1 MLLFLVACMAAQLG
15 GEETDGYNGSDPALE
30 ADGTAL
36 SGSDS
41 ASSDTGSASDTGF
54 GVGGSEPANG
64 TVQAREATPE
74 DADAEPLEAFGMVG
88 GVAVV
93 DRRLQA
99 LACEAL
105 PSQLGAMTAVSDS
118 LAHTVTVEY
127 GLSDVADTA
136 PLCVVSYTLSGFEA
150 GPWTL
155 HVKDQSV
162 DFTVL

>member
-30 ADGTAL
+30 ADGTVL

-41 ASSDTGSASDTGF
+41 ASSDTGSTADTGF
-54 GVGGSEPANG
+54 GVEGSEPANG

-93 DRRLQA
+93 DRQVRA
-99 LACEAL
+99 IACEAL
-105 PSQLGAMTAVSDS
+105 PWQLGTMTAVSDS
-118 LAHTVTVEY
+118 SAHTVTVAY
-127 GLSDVADTA
+127 GLTDVPDTA
-136 PLCVVSYTLSGFEA
+136 PLCVVSYTLSDLEA
-150 GPWTL
+150 GVWTL
-155 HVKDQSV
+155 QVGDRSV
-162 DFTVL
+162 DVTVL